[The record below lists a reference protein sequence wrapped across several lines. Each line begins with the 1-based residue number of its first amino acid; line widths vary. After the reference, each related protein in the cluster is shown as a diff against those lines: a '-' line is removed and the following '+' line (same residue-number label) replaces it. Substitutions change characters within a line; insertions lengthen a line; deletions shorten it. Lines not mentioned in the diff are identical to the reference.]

1 MEMIGLHHATN
12 GRSCTSHK
20 CCGKTLEVN
29 QVLRL
34 RKCVVDVLGEPE
46 EAIKCVRIEDGSK
59 GCVVGFLPKALL
71 KVKKLQHHFMSDP
84 GPFVQVTEIYSD
96 SESLQK
102 HCKSHSNFGMASIVF
117 LRIYL
122 CKSIY
127 GIKLN

>member
-1 MEMIGLHHATN
+1 MEMVGLYRSTN

-46 EAIKCVRIEDGSK
+46 EAIKCVRIEDGSE

-96 SESLQK
+96 SESP
-102 HCKSHSNFGMASIVF
+102 
-117 LRIYL
+117 
-122 CKSIY
+122 
-127 GIKLN
+127 